1 MQGSALGEAER
12 HGIAQRLARY
22 TGLSPEFIDRANLR
36 VSMERF
42 TKELLRAERRTLGRL
57 DSRYLGIDSDA
68 AGETFQFD
76 ASYAAIQ
83 GPFTAALN
91 DYVRRELHFESDLPY
106 EILTGRVHPWS
117 FGSSNRYLDVADTL
131 RSAMTQNQA
140 LHVFVAGGYYDFA
153 TPYFAAQYTIDHM
166 GIDPSLRG
174 HLTSRALRGG
184 PHDVH
189 PRAILAEAEAGSG
202 TVHAQSAR
210 EPVGYQPDHSPTGG
224 SMQITYLSGT
234 TSSRSTCRWRAWWR
248 WSSMRSRRRHAATCS
263 CRPRPTCTRART
275 SFLHAMPAHLPGKS
289 ATGIKWVSG
298 YPRNPLRGLPYISG
312 LMVMNDSDTGIPVGV
327 LDASW
332 ITAVRT
338 GACTAATARS
348 LARPGAQVLAILGC
362 GVQGRTNAEALR
374 VVLPG
379 LAQPRSASTSCV
391 PTPTPMHARCASACS
406 SR

>member
-1 MQGSALGEAER
+1 AEFIRLYCTRAKRWTSPKFIAGESYGTTRAAGLSGYLQDHLGIYLNGVILISAILNWQTVSDDRGNDLPYALFLPSFAAAAWYHQRLASDLQRDLRTTLAEVEQFAAGDYTLALMQGSALGEAER

-174 HLTSRALRGG
+174 HLTFEHYEAGHMMYIHAPSLLKLKQDLVQFMHRAL
-184 PHDVH
+184 
-189 PRAILAEAEAGSG
+189 AN
-202 TVHAQSAR
+202 Q
-210 EPVGYQPDHSPTGG
+210 
-224 SMQITYLSGT
+224 
-234 TSSRSTCRWRAWWR
+234 
-248 WSSMRSRRRHAATCS
+248 
-263 CRPRPTCTRART
+263 
-275 SFLHAMPAHLPGKS
+275 
-289 ATGIKWVSG
+289 
-298 YPRNPLRGLPYISG
+298 
-312 LMVMNDSDTGIPVGV
+312 
-327 LDASW
+327 
-332 ITAVRT
+332 
-338 GACTAATARS
+338 
-348 LARPGAQVLAILGC
+348 
-362 GVQGRTNAEALR
+362 
-374 VVLPG
+374 
-379 LAQPRSASTSCV
+379 
-391 PTPTPMHARCASACS
+391 
-406 SR
+406 